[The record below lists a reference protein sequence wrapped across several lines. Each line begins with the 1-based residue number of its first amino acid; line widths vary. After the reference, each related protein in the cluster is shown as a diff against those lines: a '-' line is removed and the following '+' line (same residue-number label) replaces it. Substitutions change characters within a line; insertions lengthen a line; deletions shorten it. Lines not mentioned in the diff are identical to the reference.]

1 MKQNA
6 GRQSPA
12 LLQGIEGQ
20 VANAPK
26 SLQTEIRWKRSPS
39 SGDDHGLTT
48 IELNAMSRFTTI
60 CFILLQ
66 I

>member
-1 MKQNA
+1 MKHNA

-26 SLQTEIRWKRSPS
+26 SIQATNVLWKQFPS
-39 SGDDHGLTT
+39 SGDDHGLT
-48 IELNAMSRFTTI
+48 NPYSH
-60 CFILLQ
+60 
-66 I
+66 